1 MLKIRPSNKFQ
12 KDLKR
17 IKKRGYN
24 LSLLTSIISK
34 LAAGEPLPEKNKD
47 HPLSGT
53 FKGFRECHITPDWL
67 LIYEVNGKELIL
79 LLSRTGTHS
88 DVFRP

>member
-24 LSLLTSIISK
+24 LSLLTSIINK
-34 LAAGEPLPEKNKD
+34 LAAGEPLPENNKD

-53 FKGFRECHITPDWL
+53 FQGFRECHITPDWL